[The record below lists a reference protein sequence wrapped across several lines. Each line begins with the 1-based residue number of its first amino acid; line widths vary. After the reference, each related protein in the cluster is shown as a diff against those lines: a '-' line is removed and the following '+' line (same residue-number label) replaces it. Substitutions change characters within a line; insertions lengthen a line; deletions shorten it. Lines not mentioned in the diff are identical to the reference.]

1 MFLITISITII
12 IIIFIILKYYEKLNS
27 EEKNYGTNKKI
38 EFFNYIKWILSN
50 KELKNDVKRIEK
62 KSFDINFIFLW
73 IMIKILKI
81 YKKDMKISK
90 IFKKYLCLKKLMIY

>member
-1 MFLITISITII
+1 M
-12 IIIFIILKYYEKLNS
+12 
-27 EEKNYGTNKKI
+27 KNWIVKKKINGTNKKI
-38 EFFNYIKWILSN
+38 EFFNYIKRILSN

-62 KSFDINFIFLW
+62 KSFNINFIFLW